1 MYLGETDVKNI
12 FNLLKCKRDKKLQKC
27 KETGRKFTLR
37 VKEIEVIDIPEF
49 EELSLV
55 CKGKETQIKVRK
67 REETKAEFISKM
79 KEI

>member
-1 MYLGETDVKNI
+1 M
-12 FNLLKCKRDKKLQKC
+12 
-27 KETGRKFTLR
+27 R